1 MNLWEIFAGGGGI
14 VVLVMTFIQV
24 SKIQINPWSWIAK
37 NIGKAINGEIIEKVD
52 KLSDDLSQL
61 RQESEERD
69 ATTCRTRIM
78 RFNDEI
84 LQGREHTKEHF
95 DQTLMDITFY
105 ESYCED
111 HPKFKNSVAIATIA
125 NIRRV
130 YEKCMND
137 KSFL

>member
-24 SKIQINPWSWIAK
+24 SKIQINPWSWLAK
-37 NIGKAINGEIIEKVD
+37 KIGKAINGEIIEKVD

-61 RQESEERD
+61 RLESEERD
-69 ATTCRTRIM
+69 ATACRTRIM

-95 DQTLMDITFY
+95 DQTLIDITNY
-105 ESYCED
+105 ERYCEE
-111 HPKFKNSVAIATIA
+111 HPKFKNSVAVATIA

-130 YEKCMND
+130 YEKCMKE

>member
-1 MNLWEIFAGGGGI
+1 M
-14 VVLVMTFIQV
+14 LVMTFIQV
-24 SKIQINPWSWIAK
+24 SKIQINPWSWLAK
-37 NIGKAINGEIIEKVD
+37 KIGKAINGEIIEKVD

-61 RQESEERD
+61 RLESEERD
-69 ATTCRTRIM
+69 ATACRTRIM

-95 DQTLMDITFY
+95 DQTLIDITNY
-105 ESYCED
+105 ERYCEE
-111 HPKFKNSVAIATIA
+111 HPKFKNSVAVATIA

-130 YEKCMND
+130 YEKCMKE

>member
-24 SKIQINPWSWIAK
+24 SKIQINPWSWLAK
-37 NIGKAINGEIIEKVD
+37 KIGKAINGEIIEKVD

-61 RQESEERD
+61 RLESEERD
-69 ATTCRTRIM
+69 ATACRTRIM

-95 DQTLMDITFY
+95 DQTLIDITNY
-105 ESYCED
+105 ERYCEE
-111 HPKFKNSVAIATIA
+111 HPKFKNSVAVATIA

-130 YEKCMND
+130 HEKCMKE

>member
-14 VVLVMTFIQV
+14 VVIVLTFIQV
-24 SKIQINPWSWIAK
+24 SKIQINPWSWLAK
-37 NIGKAINGEIIEKVD
+37 KIGKAINGEIIEKVD

-61 RQESEERD
+61 RLESEERD
-69 ATTCRTRIM
+69 ATACRTRIM

-95 DQTLMDITFY
+95 DQTLIDITNY
-105 ESYCED
+105 ERYCEE
-111 HPKFKNSVAIATIA
+111 HPKFKNSVAVATIA

-130 YEKCMND
+130 YEKCMKE

>member
-1 MNLWEIFAGGGGI
+1 MNLWEIFAGSGGI
-14 VVLVMTFIQV
+14 VIVIMTLVQV
-24 SKIQINPWSWIAK
+24 SKIQINPWSWLARK
-37 NIGKAINGEIIEKVD
+37 IGKAINGEIIEKVD

-61 RQESEERD
+61 RKESEERD

-95 DQTLMDITFY
+95 DQTLIDITFY
-105 ESYCED
+105 ESYCEE
-111 HPKFKNSVAIATIA
+111 HPKFRNSVAVATIA

-130 YEKCMND
+130 YEKCMKD

>member
-1 MNLWEIFAGGGGI
+1 MNLWSIFAGSSGI
-14 VVLVMTFIQV
+14 VIVIMTLFQV